1 MDLWNFVPNT
11 YNEIVKGLLPKYT
24 VENNMTTLKVFGS
37 APLEED
43 KNLFLYSV
51 ALDTSKDICA
61 QITQCLYLEDWGRVD
76 VVDEQDRRTTI
87 DLNYEIEKIA
97 NMKSTDQIQQCM
109 RIFKSRFNAACTAQI
124 NVLRKGGKKVWLEV
138 YKRFPPPEWEQ
149 VSIKAAHVVFEA
161 INEDNNGLLS
171 QKEFVKLGMVKSV
184 AVVQGKFDKALPEYK
199 VKVCQIVGIPNFTL
213 HNRDNEQSLAQRRFY
228 AVDKNG
234 DKNID
239 WGEFCDFYHPV
250 DDLKHEL
257 WNGVLERK

>member
-1 MDLWNFVPNT
+1 MLWQ
-11 YNEIVKGLLPKYT
+11 EWRVKDRAVREEQRRLKT
-24 VENNMTTLKVFGS
+24 REWMANN
-37 APLEED
+37 P
-43 KNLFLYSV
+43 
-51 ALDTSKDICA
+51 
-61 QITQCLYLEDWGRVD
+61 
-76 VVDEQDRRTTI
+76 TI
-87 DLNYEIEKIA
+87 DLNEIEKIA
-97 NMKSTDQIQQCM
+97 NMKSEEKIEALMC
-109 RIFKSRFNAACTAQI
+109 RFKSRFNAACTAEI